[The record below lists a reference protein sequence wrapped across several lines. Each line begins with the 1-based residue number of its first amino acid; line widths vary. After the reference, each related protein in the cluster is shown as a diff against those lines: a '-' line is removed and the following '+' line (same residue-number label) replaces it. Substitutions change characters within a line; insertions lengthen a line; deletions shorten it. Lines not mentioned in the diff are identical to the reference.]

1 MADGNYA
8 LKGAIKGLVAGLR
21 GVTAG
26 KLAVKKARTE
36 HARQEAEIALQNR
49 RQNFAEAQAFL
60 KHQIALSK
68 EQRETKE
75 LDNEEATRKAQEARQ
90 EEEQQRL
97 KDLNDDYEEAEKD
110 LTDLENLFDN
120 ETDPEK
126 RQTLREQISTKRSRL
141 LRISNRIGN
150 RMTGLEAQQKSEL
163 GEKTAAADHTRALE
177 LEGEEGKQ
185 ERLTIQEEQDI
196 EKEKAAA
203 EAQAAAEQ
211 TRLNLE
217 LLEKHKDVILE
228 KKNGQVIY
236 DALKLQAGQN
246 PKFDLT
252 TYFKEPSKTATAMDA
267 LFDVEDADVVGTTLS
282 IAGHTGFDAAERD
295 FFMQTISRLEKDGKR
310 DRTLKIWG
318 KALNNLDKTGLAPL
332 RLGLAKQLVGI
343 RSDLRELKDKYG
355 IETGRVLARFT
366 ENMTRADGQAGLEN
380 WAMEWTNTMDLTDEE
395 KQAAARIQSR
405 ITMLLARF
413 LKEISGS
420 DVTNEEFGRVRSML
434 PVIFAE
440 NNINAGTIDGNLDY
454 IMNEQRNYYQM
465 EVGDKFLPELMRVMG
480 WNEIRTSDAEMERQA
495 TLQLK
500 PADETSFLEKVKQWK
515 DKGGSYQGYINELKK
530 RGMRPP
536 LKWMDVTDYSELPIE
551 ESQDNAEPAQ

>member
-26 KLAVKKARTE
+26 KLAVKKAKTE
-36 HARQEAEIALQNR
+36 RARQEATIALENR

-60 KHQIALSK
+60 KHQIELSK

-75 LDNEEATRKAQEARQ
+75 LDNEETAVKAQEARQ
-90 EEEQQRL
+90 KEEQQRL
-97 KDLNDDYEEAEKD
+97 KDLNDDYEEAEED
-110 LTDLENLFDN
+110 LTDLENQLDN
-120 ETDPEK
+120 EIDPEK
-126 RQTLREQISTKRSRL
+126 RKTLREQISTKRSRL

-150 RMTGLEAQQKSEL
+150 RTTGLEAQQKSEL
-163 GEKTAAADHTRALE
+163 DEKTDAAAHTRAPE

-203 EAQAAAEQ
+203 EAQAAEQ

-228 KKNGQVIY
+228 KKNGQAIY
-236 DALKLQAGQN
+236 DALKLQVGQN
-246 PKFDLT
+246 PEFDLT
-252 TYFKEPSKTATAMDA
+252 TYLKEPNETATAMDT
-267 LFDVEDADVVGTTLS
+267 LFDIEDADVVGTTLS

-310 DRTLKIWG
+310 DGTLKIWG

-332 RLGLAKQLVGI
+332 RFGLAKQLVDI

-355 IETGRVLARFT
+355 IETGKILARFT
-366 ENMTRADGQAGLEN
+366 ENMTRTDLQAGLEN
-380 WAMEWTNTMDLTDEE
+380 WAMEWTNTVDLTEEE
-395 KQAAARIQSR
+395 KQAAAQIQSR

-420 DVTNEEFGRVRSML
+420 DVTDEEFGQVRSML

-465 EVGDKFLPELMRVMG
+465 GVGDKFLPELMRVMG
-480 WNEIRTSDAEMERQA
+480 WNEIRTSDAEKERQA

-536 LKWMDVTDYSELPIE
+536 LKWMDVTDYSGLPIE
-551 ESQDNAEPAQ
+551 ESQDNAEPA

>member
-26 KLAVKKARTE
+26 KLAVKKAKTE
-36 HARQEAEIALQNR
+36 RARQEAEIALQNR

-60 KHQIALSK
+60 KHQIELSK

-75 LDNEEATRKAQEARQ
+75 FDSEDAARKAQEARQ
-90 EEEQQRL
+90 KEEQQRL

-110 LTDLENLFDN
+110 LTDLENQLDN

-126 RQTLREQISTKRSRL
+126 RKTLREQISMKRGRL

-150 RMTGLEAQQKSEL
+150 RMTGLEAQIESEAD
-163 GEKTAAADHTRALE
+163 AASHTRALE
-177 LEGEEGKQ
+177 LKGEEGKQ

-196 EKEKAAA
+196 EKEKNEA
-203 EAQAAAEQ
+203 ETQAAAEQ

-228 KKNGQVIY
+228 KKNGQAIY
-236 DALKLQAGQN
+236 DALKSQAEQN
-246 PKFDLT
+246 PNFDLT
-252 TYFKEPSKTATAMDA
+252 TYLKEPSKTATAMDA
-267 LFDVEDADVVGTTLS
+267 LFDIEDVDIVGTTLS

-295 FFMQTISRLEKDGKR
+295 FFMRTISRLEKDGKR
-310 DRTLKIWG
+310 DGTLKIWG
-318 KALNNLDKTGLAPL
+318 NALNNLDKTGLAPL
-332 RLGLAKQLVGI
+332 RFGFAKQLVGI

-355 IETGRVLARFT
+355 IETGKILARFT
-366 ENMTRADGQAGLEN
+366 ENMTRADLQAGLEN
-380 WAMEWTNTMDLTDEE
+380 WAMEWTNTMDLTEE
-395 KQAAARIQSR
+395 DKQAAARIQSR

-420 DVTNEEFGRVRSML
+420 DVTDEEFGQVRSML

-440 NNINAGTIDGNLDY
+440 SNINAGTIDGNLDY

-465 EVGDKFLPELMRVMG
+465 GVDDKFLPELMRVMG
-480 WNEIRTSDAEMERQA
+480 WNEIRTSDAEKERQA

-500 PADETSFLEKVKQWK
+500 PADETSFLEKVKLWK
-515 DKGGSYQGYINELKK
+515 DKGGTYQGYINELKK

-536 LKWMDVTDYSELPIE
+536 LKWMDVTDYSGLPIE
-551 ESQDNAEPAQ
+551 ESQDNAEPA

>member
-1 MADGNYA
+1 M
-8 LKGAIKGLVAGLR
+8 
-21 GVTAG
+21 
-26 KLAVKKARTE
+26 
-36 HARQEAEIALQNR
+36 EAEN
-49 RQNFAEAQAFL
+49 
-60 KHQIALSK
+60 
-68 EQRETKE
+68 
-75 LDNEEATRKAQEARQ
+75 
-90 EEEQQRL
+90 
-97 KDLNDDYEEAEKD
+97 D
-110 LTDLENLFDN
+110 LTDLENQLDN
-120 ETDPEK
+120 EADPEK
-126 RQTLREQISTKRSRL
+126 RKTLREQISTKRNRL

-150 RMTGLEAQQKSEL
+150 RTTGLEAQQESEL
-163 GEKTAAADHTRALE
+163 DEKTAAAHTRALE

-185 ERLTIQEEQDI
+185 ERLTIQEKQNI

-203 EAQAAAEQ
+203 EAQAAEQ

-228 KKNGQVIY
+228 KKNGQAIY
-236 DALKLQAGQN
+236 DALKSQAGQN
-246 PKFDLT
+246 PEFDLT
-252 TYFKEPSKTATAMDA
+252 AYLKEPNETATAMDT
-267 LFDVEDADVVGTTLS
+267 LFDIEDADVVGTTLS

-310 DRTLKIWG
+310 DGTLKIWG

-332 RLGLAKQLVGI
+332 RFGLAKQLVGI

-355 IETGRVLARFT
+355 IETGKILARFT
-366 ENMTRADGQAGLEN
+366 ENMTRADLQAGLEN
-380 WAMEWTNTMDLTDEE
+380 WAMEWTNTIDLTEEE
-395 KQAAARIQSR
+395 KQAAARIQSH

-420 DVTNEEFGRVRSML
+420 DVTDEEFGQVRSML

-465 EVGDKFLPELMRVMG
+465 GVGDKFLPELMRVMG
-480 WNEIRTSDAEMERQA
+480 WNEIRTSDAEKERQA

-500 PADETSFLEKVKQWK
+500 SADETSFLEKVKQWK

-536 LKWMDVTDYSELPIE
+536 LKWMDVTDYSGLPIE
-551 ESQDNAEPAQ
+551 ESQDNAEPA